1 MKMKFIG
8 SNSLI
13 KFSCVALTLLPSSG
27 RIYAKPFGNTFN
39 SWPSTFS
46 LLSVKTDSPLEIES
60 LEHFDTLHTSEVL
73 LARNA
78 DSDSGADVT
87 GLLLSPYSMGV
98 IQDESGSLELGSPL
112 NGMLLAQVE
121 AVPAPE
127 SSTLFLL
134 GLGLLGLAQVPIR
147 RLAKRS
153 RDRIERTEDVGVDL
167 RVSETPLTAQNART
181 TQEHPFNA

>member
-1 MKMKFIG
+1 MRFID
-8 SNSLI
+8 SNNLI
-13 KFSCVALTLLPSSG
+13 KFSCVALTLLSFPG

-46 LLSVKTDSPLEIES
+46 LLFVKTDSPLEMES
-60 LEHFDTLHTSEVL
+60 LEHFDPLHTSEVL

-87 GLLLSPYSMGV
+87 GLLLSPYGMGL
-98 IQDESGSLELGSPL
+98 IQDESRSLELGLSV
-112 NGMLLAQVE
+112 NGLLLAQVE

-153 RDRIERTEDVGVDL
+153 RDRTESAEDVGVDL
-167 RVSETPLTAQNART
+167 RVSETPLTAQSART
-181 TQEHPFNA
+181 TQEHHFNA